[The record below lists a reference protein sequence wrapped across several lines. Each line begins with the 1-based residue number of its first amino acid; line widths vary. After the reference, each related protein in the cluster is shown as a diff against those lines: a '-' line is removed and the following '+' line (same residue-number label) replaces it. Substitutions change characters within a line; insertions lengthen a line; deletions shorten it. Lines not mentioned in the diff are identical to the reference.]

1 MAVTMKQVLAA
12 IDRDE
17 PDYAEAAKLGPD
29 ALPHL
34 AQIAEASDLLRASKA
49 AYLASLIPGS
59 ASADLLQKAAKRHE
73 PEVRVAVAHAL
84 RNTTKTPDAVF
95 ESLLADSDVGVRKV
109 AIATVGRVGAP
120 SLKATLTQLSTDDP
134 EEHLRAK
141 ATDALK
147 ALKAR

>member
-17 PDYAEAAKLGPD
+17 PDYAGAAKLGAD

-34 AQIAEASDLLRASKA
+34 AQIAEASDLLRAAKA
-49 AYLASLIPGS
+49 AYLASLIPGA

-84 RNTTKTPDAVF
+84 RNISDTPDGVF
-95 ESLLADSDVGVRKV
+95 KSLLADADVGVRKV

-120 SLKATLTQLSTDDP
+120 SLKQQLTQLSENDP
-134 EEHLRAK
+134 EEHLRTK
-141 ATDALK
+141 AVEALR

>member
-49 AYLASLIPGS
+49 AYLASLIPGA
-59 ASADLLQKAAKRHE
+59 ASADLLQTAAKRHE

-84 RNTTKTPDAVF
+84 RNLSDTPDAVF
-95 ESLLADSDVGVRKV
+95 ESLLADADVGVRKV
-109 AIATVGRVGAP
+109 AIATVGRVGPA
-120 SLKATLTQLSTDDP
+120 SLKQKLTQLSENDP
-134 EEHLRAK
+134 EEHLRVK
-141 ATDALK
+141 AGEALR